1 MRKLEANG
9 VTWEGVRSPEPD
21 LSRGELKTYYPFC
34 PSSNICY
41 LWLSLG
47 VILPENRTFVNVWR

>member
-21 LSRGELKTYYPFC
+21 LSPGELKTYYPFC
-34 PSSNICY
+34 PSSNICI
-41 LWLSLG
+41 SGFRLG
-47 VILPENRTFVNVWR
+47 